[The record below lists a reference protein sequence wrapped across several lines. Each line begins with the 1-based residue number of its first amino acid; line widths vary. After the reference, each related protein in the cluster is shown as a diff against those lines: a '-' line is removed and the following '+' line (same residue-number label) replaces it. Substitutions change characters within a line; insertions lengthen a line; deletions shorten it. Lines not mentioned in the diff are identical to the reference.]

1 MRIRTI
7 VLPLTAVVSLVLCAQ
22 AFALNPQP
30 LPPGKVHLSYSIP
43 PHNII
48 PPCVHHPYTCV

>member
-7 VLPLTAVVSLVLCAQ
+7 LLPLAGVVSLVLSTQ

-30 LPPGKVHLSYSIP
+30 LPPRHINLTYSLPSHVIV
-43 PHNII
+43 

>member
-7 VLPLTAVVSLVLCAQ
+7 VLPLAGVVSLVLCAQ

-30 LPPGKVHLSYSIP
+30 LPPRHINLTFKLP
-43 PHNII
+43 PHVII